1 MNKEKEK
8 DDIMDK
14 KELMLAA
21 LQQRVGEL
29 ELQSASFRADITM
42 LMDENAELKSQL
54 ENNKAQDA

>member
-1 MNKEKEK
+1 MNKEK